1 MELAQAERQLQEM
14 TRRSTTID
22 ALAWISEG
30 RSIARPF
37 DLPVL
42 LNALAAVANETTD
55 SNLTDLADRALN
67 LVCRAEVRSDLD
79 PSTQLL
85 ALETILRPAHYRAA
99 LDALAARTA
108 SRTLHDVTLAA
119 VSGAQADD
127 SNVMPTLCAV
137 AGLSYRDLKS
147 RTAPVRLPGKV
158 AGRWQHGQL
167 QAAFAVIDKIV
178 KGGVA
183 SNTAA
188 ARPMRPI
195 EHLLPDV
202 DDPDCQ
208 EDRPVGWALVEELR
222 ALGVPFEVL
231 LTQRAVGSSWGAHRN
246 STSNLVQGEV
256 TTALCDLLAE
266 REVPFDRLRRNA
278 ASRELLARVGVDPA
292 GAGQGYGENE
302 GGQVTVLVHND
313 EGFAHAI
320 VVSVA
325 RDGGTASKSGAKL
338 VLVPA
343 RLGIPSSV
351 VLVGPGWAQR
361 NETSDLVRPF
371 SGRVYT
377 ERTLESLASM
387 LEAAARLVGDGSKNV
402 SAGPN
407 NGDHASDG
415 PQVRERA

>member
-1 MELAQAERQLQEM
+1 
-14 TRRSTTID
+14 
-22 ALAWISEG
+22 
-30 RSIARPF
+30 
-37 DLPVL
+37 
-42 LNALAAVANETTD
+42 
-55 SNLTDLADRALN
+55 
-67 LVCRAEVRSDLD
+67 
-79 PSTQLL
+79 
-85 ALETILRPAHYRAA
+85 
-99 LDALAARTA
+99 
-108 SRTLHDVTLAA
+108 
-119 VSGAQADD
+119 
-127 SNVMPTLCAV
+127 
-137 AGLSYRDLKS
+137 
-147 RTAPVRLPGKV
+147 
-158 AGRWQHGQL
+158 
-167 QAAFAVIDKIV
+167 
-178 KGGVA
+178 
-183 SNTAA
+183 
-188 ARPMRPI
+188 MRPI

-208 EDRPVGWALVEELR
+208 EDRRVGWALVEELR
-222 ALGVPFEVL
+222 ARGVPFEVL

-278 ASRELLARVGVDPA
+278 ASRELLARVGANPA
-292 GAGQGYGENE
+292 GAGQGYGESQ

-343 RLGIPSSV
+343 RLGISSSA

-377 ERTLESLASM
+377 ERTLDSLASM
-387 LEAAARLVGDGSKNV
+387 LEAAARLVGAGPKNV
-402 SAGPN
+402 GAGPN
-407 NGDHASDG
+407 NGDQASDG
-415 PQVRERA
+415 PHVRERA